1 MMMLARVLDDRAR
14 FDRVL
19 RTAWPA
25 DMPDV
30 TSWMDLLGEIYQ
42 DRHPRSG
49 NLLDALDQE
58 CLRLSEALGQEA
70 PEVANAL
77 QGSLN
82 PALRLSEALVELMGN
97 KIQGTQYLRAL
108 DSSLMPNR
116 PNGLAFKRRVSRSE
130 AGTKKAIDLRSI
142 VLSHALLDFLVHRH
156 LRKDG
161 EGKAARPLT
170 LRKFLDILRDH
181 YGLYVDRGPPGLS
194 VPQDLLRA
202 NKAWLERRLRD
213 LGLLVGVNDAES
225 MKQLRARFVVA

>member
-1 MMMLARVLDDRAR
+1 M
-14 FDRVL
+14 
-19 RTAWPA
+19 
-25 DMPDV
+25 
-30 TSWMDLLGEIYQ
+30 
-42 DRHPRSG
+42 
-49 NLLDALDQE
+49 AL
-58 CLRLSEALGQEA
+58 LRLAES
-70 PEVANAL
+70 
-77 QGSLN
+77 
-82 PALRLSEALVELMGN
+82 LVEVMGY
-97 KIQGTQYLRAL
+97 KAQGDQFSKTL

-142 VLSHALLDFLVHRH
+142 MLSHALLDFLVHRH

-161 EGKAARPLT
+161 DGKAARPLT

-181 YGLYVDRGPPGLS
+181 YGLYVDREPPGMS

-225 MKQLRARFVVA
+225 LKQLRARFTVTVKEDGKLIA